1 MKIFTKLLFTLALT
15 LVGLGGAK
23 AANPGILIKEVDFST
38 KSVYDMW
45 KSSLVNLSI
54 NAGTLQIE
62 NETATNNWEI
72 QYEGATELSLKEHGN
87 YIVRITLKGSE
98 PGGMTCALGTWE
110 TNMNTTASF
119 TTEMTAVDFVISDFP
134 AAVDNAHVLLQSGAF
149 AGTINISKIQVFE
162 AYEALY
168 PEPNQYDISL
178 NAADWTTGWSATATN
193 DEYNNLN
200 ITLTDN
206 YGAKGI
212 RLTDTALLSKCNKIC
227 VVIESYGGGWGQLLI
242 RSNGADVGSKG
253 YGTVTA
259 GTPQTITIEYDPADN
274 IDEIVIQCG
283 TNNPTIIVSRVYLVE
298 KEVRIPS
305 SLIYSYD
312 YADKTEH
319 TFYHDN
325 GWGTRPTVS
334 DGVLTATNDEV
345 KGDPSNYMF
354 FVADNISTNE
364 NKAYF
369 VRATIKG
376 SVAGSIV
383 CNLGNWSQSNEKTL
397 SFTDEYQEVDVLI
410 SGVPTAT
417 NSHVI
422 FKIGKYVGTIYLKKI
437 EVYETYVARTI
448 TVSNAGFSTFSSDYT
463 FDTFGLVKAYA
474 ATFDYGEGKIN
485 LTPISTIPAN
495 VGVIIEAAQGTY
507 NVPIIQNT
515 VSMGDITNELLV
527 SDGTVTGNGDIY
539 ALGKKN
545 GVVGFYRVADGETV
559 PAGKAYLTISST
571 ARDFYALGDETTG
584 IVGNKREP
592 ITNNC
597 YYDLQGRKVN
607 GQLKKGLY
615 IVNGKKVIIK

>member
-1 MKIFTKLLFTLALT
+1 MKIITKLLFTLALT
-15 LVGLGGAK
+15 LVGLGGVK

-38 KSVYDMW
+38 MTEYGMW

-72 QYEGATELSLKEHGN
+72 QYEGATGLSLKEHGN
-87 YIVRITLKGSE
+87 YIVRLTLKGSE
-98 PGGMTCALGTWE
+98 PGSLTCVLGTWQKSK
-110 TNMNTTASF
+110 NTTASF

-134 AAVDNAHVLLQSGAF
+134 EAVGDAHILLQSGAF
-149 AGTINISKIQVFE
+149 IGTINISKVQVFE
-162 AYEALY
+162 AYEAIY
-168 PEPNQYDISL
+168 PEPNKYDISL
-178 NAADWTTGWSATATN
+178 NADDWTTGWNATAAN
-193 DEYNNLN
+193 EDNNLN
-200 ITLTDN
+200 ITLTGD

-212 RLTDTALLSKCNKIC
+212 RLTDATLLSKCNKII
-227 VVIESYGGGWGQLLI
+227 VVIESYEGGWGQLLI
-242 RSNGADVGSKG
+242 RSNGTDVAAKG
-253 YGTVTA
+253 YGNVIA
-259 GTPQTITIEYDPADN
+259 GSPQTVTIEYDPAAN
-274 IDEIVIQCG
+274 IDEFFIQCG
-283 TNNPTIIVSRVYLVE
+283 SGTPTITVSRVYLVE
-298 KEVRIPS
+298 KVELIPGS
-305 SLIYSYD
+305 VVFSYD
-312 YADKTEH
+312 YAGRTADPWW
-319 TFYHDN
+319 HDDD
-325 GWGTRPTVS
+325 WGTKPTVS
-334 DGVLTATNDEV
+334 DGALTATNNEERDNV
-345 KGDPSNYMF
+345 SNYAF

-364 NKAYF
+364 NRDYF

-383 CNLGNWSQSNEKTL
+383 CNLGNWGQSSEKTL
-397 SFTDEYQEVDVLI
+397 SFTDEYQEVDILI

-417 NSHVI
+417 DCHI
-422 FKIGKYVGTIYLKKI
+422 LFKIGKYVGTIYLKKI
-437 EVYETYVARTI
+437 EVYEALVARTI
-448 TVSNAGFSTFSSDYT
+448 TVSNAGFSTFSADYT
-463 FDTFGLVKAYA
+463 FDTSGLVKAYA
-474 ATFDYGEGKIN
+474 ATFDSGEGKIN

-545 GVVGFYRVADGETV
+545 GVVGFYRVAGGETV